1 MTERPQK
8 ITFGEMREMG
18 VRGRA
23 AIAVPTCGPI
33 SIGTRNQPPPAA
45 DGAAGDL

>member
-8 ITFGEMREMG
+8 ITFGEMG

-23 AIAVPTCGPI
+23 AIAAPTCGPI
-33 SIGTRNQPPPAA
+33 SIGTRNQPPAA
-45 DGAAGDL
+45 DGADGDL

>member
-23 AIAVPTCGPI
+23 AIAAPTCGAI
-33 SIGTRNQPPPAA
+33 AIGTRNQPPAA

>member
-8 ITFGEMREMG
+8 IAFGEMREMG

-23 AIAVPTCGPI
+23 AIAAPTCGPTSVGI
-33 SIGTRNQPPPAA
+33 
-45 DGAAGDL
+45 